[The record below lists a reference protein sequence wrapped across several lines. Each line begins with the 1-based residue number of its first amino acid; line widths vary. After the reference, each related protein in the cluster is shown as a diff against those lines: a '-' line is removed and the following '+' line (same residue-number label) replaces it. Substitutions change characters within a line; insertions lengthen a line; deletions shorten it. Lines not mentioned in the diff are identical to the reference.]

1 MRACVRVCLCV
12 LSTNEACGE
21 GAGDAAYR
29 LAAGKPRW
37 LCTKPALLL
46 LLLQCPASAKR
57 PPSSSASWVGSRLG
71 LGLRA
76 GLRAGL
82 VVGLTSPSASLPSES
97 EPERWL
103 STDCATSLAA
113 RDARPL
119 GGAWL
124 GVGGGGIAPAE
135 AEATPPPPPLLPPQL
150 RRAPTRLKGRQEGAA
165 KSASAEGDAGRRRAP
180 RVSSVSSASEAA
192 LLEVEL
198 LTLRIGVRAGG
209 GAGRPGL

>member
-1 MRACVRVCLCV
+1 M
-12 LSTNEACGE
+12 
-21 GAGDAAYR
+21 
-29 LAAGKPRW
+29 
-37 LCTKPALLL
+37 
-46 LLLQCPASAKR
+46 
-57 PPSSSASWVGSRLG
+57 
-71 LGLRA
+71 
-76 GLRAGL
+76 
-82 VVGLTSPSASLPSES
+82 VGLTSPSASLPSES

-119 GGAWL
+119 DGAWL

-135 AEATPPPPPLLPPQL
+135 VTPAPPPLMPPLLPPQL

-198 LTLRIGVRAGG
+198 LTPRIGVRAGG